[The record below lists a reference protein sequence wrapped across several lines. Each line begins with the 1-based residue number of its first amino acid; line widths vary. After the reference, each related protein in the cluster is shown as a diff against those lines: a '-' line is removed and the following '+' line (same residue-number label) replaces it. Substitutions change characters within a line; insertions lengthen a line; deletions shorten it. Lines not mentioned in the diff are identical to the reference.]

1 MTDDKRLDRTG
12 IHIERDL
19 ADSIAIEEELDS
31 NVVGPYRFP
40 SPVRRKVS
48 GWVLVVAALI
58 VSVTVEGGWLPALG
72 LVGLAAWLFASA
84 WPLQVDE
91 ESALRIASQSVD
103 FPVGH
108 ASGAVTFKG
117 LRSRP
122 RWAVILYS
130 ASEPPD
136 ERALVIIDAVEGN
149 VVEDVYA
156 EPVAGP

>member
-72 LVGLAAWLFASA
+72 LIGLAAWLFASA

-103 FPVGH
+103 FPVGQ

-136 ERALVIIDAVEGN
+136 ERALVIIDAVEGE